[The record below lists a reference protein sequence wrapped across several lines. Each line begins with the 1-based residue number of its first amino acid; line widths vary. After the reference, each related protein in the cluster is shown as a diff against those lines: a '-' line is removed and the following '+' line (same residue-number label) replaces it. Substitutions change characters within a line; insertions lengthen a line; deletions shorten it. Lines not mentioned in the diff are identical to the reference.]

1 MHNRGTIVDIISGKT
16 VTLTPEERCVQLLA
30 KWLLSLGYRK
40 EQLQTHPQYR
50 IPFPEGDLFTDL
62 AVFADERRDIP
73 PLAIGE
79 CKRTGRGRAEGLDQL
94 HRYLRRTGAKLG
106 YWFDGQDL
114 ALVVNVPG
122 AASVM
127 GSSLGSLPEV
137 ECGAYIRSRRE
148 ALQQGDPSFSL
159 RQVAG
164 RLGIQ
169 PAHLSK
175 IEKGDVPPSDTLLSA
190 IARELGEDRNA
201 LFIRAGRLAPEM
213 REILVARP
221 DFFAQLL
228 HMLDGMSESQ
238 LKEVTRRVRD
248 GKW

>member
-1 MHNRGTIVDIISGKT
+1 VHNRGTIVDIVSGKT
-16 VTLTPEERCVQLLA
+16 VALTPEERCVQLLA

-40 EQLQTHPQYR
+40 EQLQTHPQYQ
-50 IPFPEGDLFTDL
+50 IPSSDGDFYADV
-62 AVFADERRDIP
+62 AIFADERRDAP
-73 PLAIGE
+73 PLAIAE
-79 CKRTGRGRAEGLDQL
+79 CKRTGKGRTEGLDQL
-94 HRYLRRTGAKLG
+94 RKYLRRTGAKLG

-114 ALVVNVPG
+114 ALVVNIPG
-122 AASVM
+122 AAAVM
-127 GSSLGSLPEV
+127 GSSLGSLPEA

-148 ALQQGDPSFSL
+148 ALQQNDSSFSL

-164 RLGIQ
+164 RLGVQ

-175 IEKGDVPPSDTLLSA
+175 VEKGDVPASDELLSA

-201 LFIRAGRLAPEM
+201 LFIRAGRIAPEM

-221 DFFAQLL
+221 DFFAQLVR
-228 HMLDGMSESQ
+228 MLEGMSESQ